1 MNQPRARVFAVSRW
15 LVPLFFRRASRGLD
29 RYPATQ
35 QTRCNEH
42 RSAVSGR
49 IAVQAA
55 LLLVLFLVTTGQSD
69 PRSSPPDEDR
79 FLNTALPNVTLT
91 TASGERIALAEV
103 GGGRPLLF
111 TFVFTRCAGVCSPFL
126 ASWRTA
132 DRSASRRSSVHRLV
146 VSFDPRD
153 STADMA
159 ALAHHLGAEEP
170 DWTFAIA
177 ERDDVRRLADATG
190 FWYDWDPSRQQFDH
204 PAMLAAARD
213 GRLLRLLVGGRITP
227 RRLDDLVREA
237 SGEFVPSYPL
247 PGRVAF
253 RCIQYDAA
261 TGRVTLDWGFLL
273 LLIPVVSTG
282 LVTAA
287 IFASGGRMRASSRQ
301 AGEAVNIEARSSV

>member
-1 MNQPRARVFAVSRW
+1 MMR
-15 LVPLFFRRASRGLD
+15 
-29 RYPATQ
+29 
-35 QTRCNEH
+35 
-42 RSAVSGR
+42 
-49 IAVQAA
+49 AA
-55 LLLVLFLVTTGQSD
+55 LLLSVFVATAAQARD
-69 PRSSPPDEDR
+69 PRSIPPDEDR
-79 FLNTALPNVTLT
+79 FLNAPLPNVTLT
-91 TASGERIALAEV
+91 TASGRRVALVDV
-103 GGGRPLLF
+103 GSGRPLLF

-153 STADMA
+153 TTADMA
-159 ALAHHLGAEEP
+159 ALARHLGAEEP

-177 ERDDVRRLADATG
+177 ERDDVQRLAEATG

-213 GRLLRLLVGGRITP
+213 GRLVRLLVGGSVTP

-253 RCIQYDAA
+253 RCFQYDAA
-261 TGRVTLDWGFLL
+261 TGRITLDWGFLL
-273 LLIPVVSTG
+273 LLLPVVSTG
-282 LVTAA
+282 LVTTA
-287 IFASGGRMRASSRQ
+287 IFLSGSRARAS
-301 AGEAVNIEARSSV
+301 AEPSSGFRMPRAPKG